1 MEFNI
6 SKECISLCD
15 TTPQGSGEHTIDC
28 DITLPEYLPDIVRIL
43 RCTANSGVISHTVTG
58 DRVTA
63 EVTALVRVLY
73 ICNEGKLHCFEQRL
87 QFAKQLEINPAD
99 GITLCVGAKT
109 EYINYRVAGQR
120 RIEMHGAVSVFAK
133 STVKK
138 NCDIVSA
145 CKGGGMASKCQ
156 EIAICTLKS
165 VTEKIFSVNET
176 VEVTVTNAP
185 IQALIYS
192 VGTATIDEIK
202 VISDKLFLKGRVIL
216 HSTFICEGNEVHNLE
231 SIINI
236 NQIIEADNLDE
247 AQELNADFKVSLI
260 DARPRFEMSA
270 NKNYLDVTACLCFSA
285 QGYTQCKIP
294 AVCDAYSTQYECNL
308 SRSTAYL
315 PQIQEKINN
324 TILCRDTCDL
334 ESTGVSEV
342 LCFNPTSTTAIFSN
356 TNEGFKV
363 AGEVTAEFIYR
374 DRQGEISF
382 AQRLI
387 PYEYKGQI
395 DCDSP
400 LICNPKTDITAYNFV
415 IGGDSR
421 IDVRI
426 ELLITGFVFSE
437 SAHQIVN
444 EIELKTDCAKKN
456 SNAPLTI
463 YFADG
468 GESVWDIARRYCTT
482 AEVIKKDNNLTT
494 DRLEKACKLIISAS

>member
-6 SKECISLCD
+6 NKECISLCD
-15 TTPQGSGEHTIDC
+15 TSPQGSGEHPIDC

-43 RCTANSGVISHTVTG
+43 RCTANSGVTSHTVTG

-63 EVTALVRVLY
+63 EVTSLVRVLY
-73 ICNEGKLHCFEQRL
+73 ICSEGKLHCFEQRL
-87 QFAKQLEINPAD
+87 QFAKQLEINPTD
-99 GITLCVGAKT
+99 GTALCVGAKT

-120 RIEMHGAVSVFAK
+120 RIEIHGAISVFAK
-133 STVKK
+133 STAKK
-138 NCDIVSA
+138 SCDIVSA

-156 EIAICTLKS
+156 EIALCSLESI
-165 VTEKIFSVNET
+165 TEKTFAVNET
-176 VEVTVTNAP
+176 VEVNVTQSP
-185 IQALIYS
+185 IQAIVYS

-202 VISDKLFLKGRVIL
+202 VISDKLFLKGQVIL
-216 HSTFICEGNEVHNLE
+216 HSTFICEDNQVENLE

-260 DARPRFEMSA
+260 DARPRFEMST

-285 QGYTQCKIP
+285 QGYTQRKIP
-294 AVCDAYSTQYECNL
+294 AICDAYSTQYECKL
-308 SRSTAYL
+308 TKSTAYL
-315 PQIQEKINN
+315 PQIQEKLNN
-324 TILCRDTCDL
+324 TILCRGACDL

-342 LCFNPTSTTAIFSN
+342 LCFTPTNSTAVFNCGS
-356 TNEGFKV
+356 EGFKV
-363 AGEVTAEFIYR
+363 SGEVTAEFIYR
-374 DRQGEISF
+374 DRQGEIAF

-400 LICNPKTDITAYNFV
+400 LMCTPKADITAYNFV
-415 IGGDSR
+415 IGGDNR

-437 SAHQIVN
+437 SAHITVN
-444 EIELKTDCAKKN
+444 EIEVKTDCPKKN
-456 SNAPLTI
+456 TNAPLTV
-463 YFADG
+463 YFADS

-482 AEVIKKDNNLTT
+482 AEIIKKDNNLTA
-494 DRLEKACKLIISAS
+494 DRLEKACKLIISVG